1 MLVQQVDPVS
11 AQTLQRGFRD
21 IADMRLLARATRCV
35 APTEAGERLLRT
47 IGPAFA
53 KIEGRVAALSELRDK
68 PASGR

>member
-1 MLVQQVDPVS
+1 
-11 AQTLQRGFRD
+11 
-21 IADMRLLARATRCV
+21 MRLLARATRCV